1 MRPMAPPAVRASA
14 PARSRPWPRSSILSI
29 AGSAFWPM
37 SCRAT
42 AVSRSASLAAS
53 ASACILIPTLRSP
66 VMLIVY
72 VFALMALGLLLG
84 FTVHGAFL
92 ALFALGFAAF
102 ALMCVAW
109 LWLVATRRTGFLGRR
124 L

>member
-1 MRPMAPPAVRASA
+1 
-14 PARSRPWPRSSILSI
+14 
-29 AGSAFWPM
+29 
-37 SCRAT
+37 
-42 AVSRSASLAAS
+42 
-53 ASACILIPTLRSP
+53 
-66 VMLIVY
+66 MLIVY
-72 VFALMALGLLLG
+72 VFALMVLGLLLG

-102 ALMCVAW
+102 ALMCGGW

>member
-1 MRPMAPPAVRASA
+1 
-14 PARSRPWPRSSILSI
+14 
-29 AGSAFWPM
+29 
-37 SCRAT
+37 
-42 AVSRSASLAAS
+42 
-53 ASACILIPTLRSP
+53 
-66 VMLIVY
+66 
-72 VFALMALGLLLG
+72 MALGLLLG

-102 ALMCVAW
+102 ALMCAAW